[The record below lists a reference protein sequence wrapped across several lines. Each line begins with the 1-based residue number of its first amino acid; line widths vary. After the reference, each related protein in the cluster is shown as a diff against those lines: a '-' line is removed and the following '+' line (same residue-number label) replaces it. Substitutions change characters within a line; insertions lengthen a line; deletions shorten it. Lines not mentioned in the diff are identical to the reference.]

1 MNLAGKHILV
11 VGLGESGLAMAKW
24 LDRQGATLRVVD
36 SRLAPPNADALQ
48 RAVPDAELVAGPFA
62 DAAFAGVDLIA
73 MSPGVALQE
82 PCIQRAL
89 ACGTEVISEVELFV
103 WGVRAAMP
111 QARILAITGSNGK
124 TTTTALTAFA
134 LNKAGIPTKRRRS
147 SNLRNSGS
155 PPPPSWLRSPPE
167 SAPRPA
173 ACSTPPTS
181 RPASPHPPAA
191 GRAAP

>member
-89 ACGTEVISEVELFV
+89 ARGVEVISEVELFV

-134 LNKAGIPTKRRRS
+134 LNKAGIPAVACG
-147 SNLRNSGS
+147 NIS
-155 PPPPSWLRSPPE
+155 PSVLD
-167 SAPRPA
+167 ALMTVLDGA
-173 ACSTPPTS
+173 ANGVTPPQVWVLELS
-181 RPASPHPPAA
+181 SF
-191 GRAAP
+191 